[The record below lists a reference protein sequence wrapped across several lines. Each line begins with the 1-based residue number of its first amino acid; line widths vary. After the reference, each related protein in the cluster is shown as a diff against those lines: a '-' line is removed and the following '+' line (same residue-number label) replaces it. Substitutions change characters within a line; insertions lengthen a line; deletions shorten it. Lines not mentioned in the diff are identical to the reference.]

1 MKPIVLTATSARQWT
16 KLSPDVRSR
25 IDKRLTELATTG
37 HGDVKRLKGRDGMR
51 LRVGDWRVIFYE
63 DQGAIVVAAVG
74 HRREIYDRED
84 VMSVRFQKTPRGEV
98 AILPRKDYELLVA
111 KACEADE
118 DAGTARIVARA
129 RKEIADGGPLLPKD
143 VVDRIANGENPV
155 RVLREWR
162 DITQMYL
169 SFKTNLSQGHISDIE
184 NGRRTGTV
192 AALRLIANVLKVPLD
207 MLVEES

>member
-1 MKPIVLTATSARQWT
+1 
-16 KLSPDVRSR
+16 
-25 IDKRLTELATTG
+25 
-37 HGDVKRLKGRDGMR
+37 
-51 LRVGDWRVIFYE
+51 
-63 DQGAIVVAAVG
+63 
-74 HRREIYDRED
+74 
-84 VMSVRFQKTPRGEV
+84 MSVRFQKTPRGEV